1 MRLKASCLFGV
12 VLIRSKRALKIC
24 SLRVAPGAY
33 RMSEPTRTF
42 FHLACSTTGQISL
55 RSVYQFIVAFMP
67 QRLEIVSH
75 DTLACRIF
83 PEPVNGVDMYGRRRW
98 LAPGCTEPPMPD
110 GTTLRPLG
118 KREASER
125 RRREAKRATHDEN
138 TKPQDNL
145 TDTAYGQAFNL
156 SECKHL
162 RMHRKMLHGSD
173 NTSVAKS
180 ASSSHLGRD
189 CRIVGEVFSC
199 TAIDSADSSFYCSD
213 SVDL

>member
-1 MRLKASCLFGV
+1 
-12 VLIRSKRALKIC
+12 
-24 SLRVAPGAY
+24 
-33 RMSEPTRTF
+33 MSEPTRTF
-42 FHLACSTTGQISL
+42 FHLAFSTTGQFSL

-110 GTTLRPLG
+110 GTTLWPVG
-118 KREASER
+118 MREARSER
-125 RRREAKRATHDEN
+125 RRHEAKRATHDEN
-138 TKPQDNL
+138 IKPQDNL
-145 TDTAYGQAFNL
+145 TDPAHGQAYDAFNL
-156 SECKHL
+156 FERKHL
-162 RMHRKMLHGSD
+162 RMHWMMLHGSD

-189 CRIVGEVFSC
+189 
-199 TAIDSADSSFYCSD
+199 
-213 SVDL
+213 